1 MVGLSF
7 LEMWNGKTVRCRL
20 VMVGIIHGVVVVAE
34 QKNKHICEERQKE
47 IESFSGNS
55 SNLKKTWLK
64 K

>member
-7 LEMWNGKTVRCRL
+7 LEVWNGKTVRCRL

-34 QKNKHICEERQKE
+34 QKYKHICEERQKE

-55 SNLKKTWLK
+55 SN
-64 K
+64 